1 MTQAEQNNRPPR
13 RIDELHDVY
22 DFLDEVRLRPG
33 MFVRGGSLQH
43 LDSTLYGYRLAMGI
57 HGIEEDFP
65 FCEPGAEPPFSR
77 WLCQR
82 NGEESSLG
90 WSTQIEREAEA
101 TGTPAIELFFSLLD
115 QFRAE
120 HDQSAR

>member
-1 MTQAEQNNRPPR
+1 
-13 RIDELHDVY
+13 
-22 DFLDEVRLRPG
+22 

-43 LDSTLYGYRLAMGI
+43 LDSMLYGYRLAMDI
-57 HGIEEDFP
+57 HGIAEDFP
-65 FCEPGAEPPFSR
+65 FCTIGAEPAFSR

-90 WSTQIEREAEA
+90 WSTRIEREAEA
-101 TGTPAIELFFSLLD
+101 TGAPAIELFFSLLD

-120 HDQSAR
+120 HDQAAR

>member
-33 MFVRGGSLQH
+33 MFVRGGSC
-43 LDSTLYGYRLAMGI
+43 STSTRRCTGI
-57 HGIEEDFP
+57 AWPWASTASRRTSLLRTG
-65 FCEPGAEPPFSR
+65 CGTPFSR